1 MSMWLACM
9 WWLWRIT
16 FLFALQ
22 DGAFV
27 YEKRKHW
34 NSVLSLQKEGKSLLQ
49 VICLLSCMC
58 AYRASVVNLWAG
70 FSSQSTICLCFT
82 VVWFESQVLIYSY
95 WPKFLLRLSEWHGH
109 ALLLSWT
116 SLEEYLYQ
124 SCSLLHRQ
132 GFVPKLHHIFLASN
146 WELMFMICLPAVT
159 A

>member
-1 MSMWLACM
+1 MYVVVVKDNICICIARC
-9 WWLWRIT
+9 
-16 FLFALQ
+16 
-22 DGAFV
+22 AFV
-27 YEKRKHW
+27 YEKSKHW
-34 NSVLSLQKEGKSLLQ
+34 NSVLSLQKEGNSLLQ
-49 VICLLSCMC
+49 GIWLLSCVC
-58 AYRASVVNLWAG
+58 AYSASVVNLWAR

-82 VVWFESQVLIYSY
+82 VVWFQGQVLIYNY
-95 WPKFLLRLSEWHGH
+95 WPKFLLRFSEWHGH
-109 ALLLSWT
+109 ALLQLWT